1 VHLLALAQPTS
12 GPTQPISTGPVVA
25 RSKPIGAQ
33 PTAETGG
40 ATAGQAA
47 AILACL
53 PRMRGLAPAPYKAGV
68 AARPPA
74 LLRLPLFR
82 AARNCHPPEPAAM
95 SAPPPAIYP
104 SPSVQGKRLHRDPLR
119 LLLLTRAP
127 RPPGRRR
134 RQRSVAA
141 RELLSLSLPCS
152 KSRGRRRPV
161 LRITP

>member
-33 PTAETGG
+33 PAAETGG

-119 LLLLTRAP
+119 LLFVFSFLPEPLAH
-127 RPPGRRR
+127 
-134 RQRSVAA
+134 QVAG
-141 RELLSLSLPCS
+141 ELLSLPCS